1 MAGLEL
7 RVLPVPQTLSPSSPE
22 PRSASGSD
30 DIGASPCFFSQVCLR
45 RSAIEKG
52 GRSVCRGCAQRM
64 RGLEYPLRDPSLQP
78 LYLTGRSICEEL
90 DMVED

>member
-1 MAGLEL
+1 MACLEF
-7 RVLPVPQTLSPSSPE
+7 RVLPAPTLSEPSRALAHDGIAAP
-22 PRSASGSD
+22 
-30 DIGASPCFFSQVCLR
+30 PCFFSQVCLR

-52 GRSVCRGCAQRM
+52 GRSVCRGCAARM
-64 RGLEYPLRDPSLQP
+64 RGVEYPLRDPSLQP